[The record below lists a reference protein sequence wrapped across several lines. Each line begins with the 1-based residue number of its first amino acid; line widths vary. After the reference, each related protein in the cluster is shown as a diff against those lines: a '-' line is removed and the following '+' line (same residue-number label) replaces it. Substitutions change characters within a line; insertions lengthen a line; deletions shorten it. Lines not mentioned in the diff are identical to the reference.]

1 MEKDKKIPLTKMNIK
16 NNIKLFKC
24 PICGDSMEMVEH
36 KNLRCKKNHCF
47 DLSKNGYINFL
58 LHNVKTEYNRSML
71 ESRNIICKSGFFTIL
86 IKKISEIISLQ
97 QIKNSKKINILDV
110 GCGEGSHLS
119 QIIEKIANENISC
132 QGVGIDISKDGI
144 HIASREYKE
153 CIWCVGDL
161 TKNPFRDCSF
171 HIVLDILSPSN
182 YAEFNR
188 ILKKN
193 GLLIKVVPGS
203 NYLRELRDA
212 FYYETDKKTYS
223 NERVINHFKK
233 NYQLLGTYSIE
244 YKAPIDKTN
253 LEHLISMTPL
263 SWKVSQEKIQ
273 ELLYSDIQETSVEF
287 TILLGQK
294 SND

>member
-1 MEKDKKIPLTKMNIK
+1 MIKDKTIPLGKEKIK

-24 PICGDSMEMVEH
+24 PICESSMEIVEY

-58 LHNVKTEYNRSML
+58 LHNTKTEYNRSML
-71 ESRNIICKSGFFTIL
+71 ESRNIICKSGFFLPL
-86 IKKISEIISLQ
+86 IEKISDIITLQ
-97 QIKNSKKINILDV
+97 QIENSKQINILDV

-119 QIIEKIANENISC
+119 QVMKKISKSDISYE
-132 QGVGIDISKDGI
+132 GIGIDISKDGI

-161 TKNPFRDCSF
+161 TKNAFRDQSF
-171 HIVLDILSPSN
+171 HIILDILSPSN
-182 YAEFNR
+182 YGEFNR

-193 GLLIKVVPGS
+193 GLLIKVAPGS
-203 NYLRELRDA
+203 DYLQELRDA
-212 FYYETDKKTYS
+212 FYHETDKETYS

-233 NYQLLGTYSIE
+233 NYQFLDTYSIQ
-244 YKAPIDKTN
+244 YKAPIDAAN
-253 LEHLISMTPL
+253 LKHLIAMTPL

-273 ELLYSDIQETSVEF
+273 HVLQSGIQEISVEF
-287 TILLGQK
+287 TLLLGQK
-294 SND
+294 R

>member
-1 MEKDKKIPLTKMNIK
+1 MKDKIIPLGKMKIK
-16 NNIKLFKC
+16 NNIKVFKC
-24 PICGDSMEMVEH
+24 PICESSMEIVEY
-36 KNLRCKKNHCF
+36 NSLRCKKNHCF

-71 ESRNIICKSGFFTIL
+71 ESRNIICKSGFFTPL
-86 IKKISEIISLQ
+86 TEKISDIITLQ
-97 QIKNSKKINILDV
+97 QIKRSKKINILDI

-119 QIIEKIANENISC
+119 QIIENISN
-132 QGVGIDISKDGI
+132 GSISYEGIGIDISKDGI

-161 TKNPFRDCSF
+161 TKNPFKNQSF
-171 HIVLDILSPSN
+171 DIILDVLSPSN

-212 FYYETDKKTYS
+212 FYNETEKETYS

-233 NYQLLGTYSIE
+233 NYQLLSTHSLE
-244 YKAPIDKTN
+244 YKAPIDKAN

-263 SWKVSQEKIQ
+263 SWKVSQERIQ
-273 ELLYSDIQETSVEF
+273 QVLHSDIQEISAEF

>member
-1 MEKDKKIPLTKMNIK
+1 MKDKIIPLGKMKIK
-16 NNIKLFKC
+16 NNIKVFKC
-24 PICGDSMEMVEH
+24 PICESSMEIVEY
-36 KNLRCKKNHCF
+36 NSLRCKKNHCF

-71 ESRNIICKSGFFTIL
+71 ESRNIICKSGFFTPL
-86 IKKISEIISLQ
+86 IKKISEIITLQ
-97 QIKNSKKINILDV
+97 QIKSSNKINILDI

-119 QIIEKIANENISC
+119 QIIENISN
-132 QGVGIDISKDGI
+132 GSISYEGIGIDISKDGI

-161 TKNPFRDCSF
+161 TKNPFKNQSF
-171 HIVLDILSPSN
+171 DIILDVLSPSN

-212 FYYETDKKTYS
+212 FYNETEKETYS

-233 NYQLLGTYSIE
+233 NYQLLSTHSLE

-263 SWKVSQEKIQ
+263 SWKVSQERIQ
-273 ELLYSDIQETSVEF
+273 QVLHSDIQEISVEF

>member
-1 MEKDKKIPLTKMNIK
+1 MKDKTIPLGKMKIK
-16 NNIKLFKC
+16 NNIKVFKC
-24 PICGDSMEMVEH
+24 PICESSMEIVEY
-36 KNLRCKKNHCF
+36 NSLRCKKNHCF

-71 ESRNIICKSGFFTIL
+71 ESRNIICKSGFFTPL
-86 IKKISEIISLQ
+86 IKKISEIITLQ
-97 QIKNSKKINILDV
+97 QIKGSKKINILDV

-119 QIIEKIANENISC
+119 QIIKKLSNENISYE
-132 QGVGIDISKDGI
+132 GIGIDISKDGI

-161 TKNPFRDCSF
+161 TKNPFRDYSF
-171 HIVLDILSPSN
+171 DIILDVLSPSN

-193 GLLIKVVPGS
+193 GLLIKVAPGS
-203 NYLRELRDA
+203 HYLRELRDT
-212 FYYETDKKTYS
+212 FYHQTEKETYS

-233 NYQLLGTYSIE
+233 NYQLLGTHSLE
-244 YKAPIDKTN
+244 YKAPINKTN

-263 SWKVSQEKIQ
+263 SWKVSQERIRQVLHSNIQ
-273 ELLYSDIQETSVEF
+273 EISVEF

-294 SND
+294 LND

>member
-1 MEKDKKIPLTKMNIK
+1 MIENKKIPLGKMKIK

-24 PICGDSMEMVEH
+24 PICETSMEMIEY
-36 KNLRCKKNHCF
+36 KSLRCEKNHCF

-58 LHNVKTEYNRSML
+58 LHNIKTEYNRSML
-71 ESRNIICKSGFFTIL
+71 ESRNIICKSGFFLPL
-86 IKKISEIISLQ
+86 IEKISKIITLH
-97 QIKNSKKINILDV
+97 QIKNSKQINILDV

-119 QIIEKIANENISC
+119 QIIEKISNENIIYE
-132 QGVGIDISKDGI
+132 GIGIDISKDGI

-161 TKNPFRDCSF
+161 TKNPFRNHTF
-171 HIVLDILSPSN
+171 HIILDILSPSN

-203 NYLRELRDA
+203 NYLRELRDV
-212 FYYETDKKTYS
+212 FYYDTEKETYS

-233 NYQLLGTYSIE
+233 NYQLLDTCSIE
-244 YKAPIDKTN
+244 YKVPMEKTN
-253 LEHLISMTPL
+253 LEHLIAMTPL
-263 SWKVSQEKIQ
+263 TWKVSEEKIQ
-273 ELLYSDIQETSVEF
+273 QLLHSGIQEISVEF

-294 SND
+294 SDN